1 MKVREL
7 DLPGVLL
14 IEPEVFGDPRGY
26 FFESY
31 HAQRYRDAGIAAPF
45 VQDNLSRSDAGIL
58 RGLHF
63 QNPHTQGKLVQVL
76 DGAAYDVVLDV
87 RAGSPTFGRWVGE
100 TLTAENKRQL
110 YAPPGFAH
118 GFCVVQAP
126 VLFTYKVTDFY
137 APDAEVSVLWND
149 PDLAIPWPVSAPVLN
164 AKDKA
169 APRLR
174 DIPAERLPVFAA
186 DVGAR

>member
-1 MKVREL
+1 M
-7 DLPGVLL
+7 
-14 IEPEVFGDPRGY
+14 
-26 FFESY
+26 
-31 HAQRYRDAGIAAPF
+31 
-45 VQDNLSRSDAGIL
+45 
-58 RGLHF
+58 
-63 QNPHTQGKLVQVL
+63 
-76 DGAAYDVVLDV
+76 
-87 RAGSPTFGRWVGE
+87 
-100 TLTAENKRQL
+100 
-110 YAPPGFAH
+110 
-118 GFCVVQAP
+118 
-126 VLFTYKVTDFY
+126 TDFY